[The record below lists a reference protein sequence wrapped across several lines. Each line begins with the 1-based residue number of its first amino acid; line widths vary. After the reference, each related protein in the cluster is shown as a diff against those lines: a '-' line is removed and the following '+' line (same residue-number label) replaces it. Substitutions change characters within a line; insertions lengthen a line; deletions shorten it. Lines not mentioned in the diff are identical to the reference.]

1 MKINIQN
8 QNILITGAT
17 GGIGKEIVKSFDE
30 KNNNLLIIGT
40 NESKLGLFSQELE
53 SNTKYLACDFS
64 DYKNIKNI
72 VTKVNEDFN
81 NKIDILINNA
91 GITRDNLALRM
102 KEEEW
107 NDVINLNL
115 STTFFLT
122 KEILK
127 YMVKNRYGRIINISS
142 VVGSSGNL
150 GQANYAAS
158 KAGLEGMTKS
168 IALEV
173 ASRGITVNCIAPG
186 FIKTAMTADIL
197 EKNEDE
203 IIKNI
208 PIKRIGLPEDI
219 SSLTKFLASDKANY
233 ITGQTFHVNG
243 GMFM

>member
-8 QNILITGAT
+8 KNILITGAT
-17 GGIGKEIVKSFDE
+17 GGIGRSIVKSFNGD
-30 KNNNLLIIGT
+30 NNNLLMIGT
-40 NESKLGLFSQELE
+40 NENKLNTLSRELDG
-53 SNTKYLACDFS
+53 NTKYIACDFNN
-64 DYKNIKNI
+64 YKNVKKII
-72 VTKVNEDFN
+72 TKISDELD

-91 GITRDNLALRM
+91 GITRDNVTLRM

-107 NDVINLNL
+107 NDVININLN
-115 STTFFLT
+115 TTFFLT

-127 YMVKNRYGRIINISS
+127 FMVKNRYGRIINISS

-186 FIKTAMTADIL
+186 FIKTAMTSSIL
-197 EKNEDE
+197 EKNEDK
-203 IIKNI
+203 IINNI
-208 PIKRIGLPEDI
+208 PIKRIGLPDDI

>member
-1 MKINIQN
+1 
-8 QNILITGAT
+8 
-17 GGIGKEIVKSFDE
+17 
-30 KNNNLLIIGT
+30 
-40 NESKLGLFSQELE
+40 
-53 SNTKYLACDFS
+53 
-64 DYKNIKNI
+64 
-72 VTKVNEDFN
+72 
-81 NKIDILINNA
+81 
-91 GITRDNLALRM
+91 M

>member
-17 GGIGKEIVKSFDE
+17 GGIGKEIVKTFDGN
-30 KNNNLLIIGT
+30 NNNLLIIGT
-40 NESKLGLFSQELE
+40 NENKLSLLSQELE
-53 SNTKYLACDFS
+53 SNTKYEACDFS
-64 DYKNIKNI
+64 DFKNIKNI

-81 NKIDILINNA
+81 SKIDILINNA

-127 YMVKNRYGRIINISS
+127 FMVKNRYGRIINISS

-173 ASRGITVNCIAPG
+173 ASRGITANCIAPG
-186 FIKTAMTADIL
+186 FIKTKMTAEIL

-203 IIKNI
+203 IIKKI

>member
-40 NESKLGLFSQELE
+40 NESKLSLFSQELE

>member
-1 MKINIQN
+1 MQVKIQN

-17 GGIGKEIVKSFDE
+17 GGIGKAIVKNFDGD
-30 KNNNLLIIGT
+30 NNNLLIIGT
-40 NESKLGLFSQELE
+40 NEDKLNALSQELE
-53 SNTKYLACDFS
+53 SSTKYLSCDFS
-64 DYKNIKNI
+64 DYRNVKNII
-72 VTKVNEDFN
+72 TKINEEFD

-91 GITRDNLALRM
+91 GITRDNLTLRM

-107 NDVINLNL
+107 NEVINLNL

-127 YMVKNRYGRIINISS
+127 FMIKNRFGRIINISS

-173 ASRGITVNCIAPG
+173 ASRGITANCIAPG
-186 FIKTAMTADIL
+186 FIKTAMTSDLL
-197 EKNEDE
+197 EKSEDK
-203 IIKNI
+203 ILNNI
-208 PIKRIGLPEDI
+208 PIKRIGVPDDI
-219 SSLTKFLASDKANY
+219 SSLTKFLASDKASY

-243 GMFM
+243 GMLM